1 LFKFSCCHN
10 IFAILLKLAKCINQS
25 VNKKLVGNGDAFLY
39 VYIFFLSQGDIECVQ
54 YLLEH
59 DNVGINLAGNSGI
72 TPLHIAAMCG
82 HAEVRTW

>member
-1 LFKFSCCHN
+1 MHKSVINKVLCMEIWCLF
-10 IFAILLKLAKCINQS
+10 IYL
-25 VNKKLVGNGDAFLY
+25 
-39 VYIFFLSQGDIECVQ
+39 FLSQGDIECVQ

-82 HAEVRTW
+82 HAEVRIELFLYMKIIILL